1 MAAVRHYVQTHPSS
15 RRRGR
20 ESALCAGSAADG
32 GGGMDSWGLLLASE
46 KKENEKEKNKNGE
59 KEKEEEGEDDF
70 RGEARKGKGRRNEV
84 LPSEQ
89 LPSETESI
97 CRK

>member
-20 ESALCAGSAADG
+20 ESALCAGSTAADG

-46 KKENEKEKNKNGE
+46 KKKKKEKEKNGE
-59 KEKEEEGEDDF
+59 KEKDKDY
-70 RGEARKGKGRRNEV
+70 RVLKYRMNRKG
-84 LPSEQ
+84 P
-89 LPSETESI
+89 
-97 CRK
+97 

>member
-1 MAAVRHYVQTHPSS
+1 M
-15 RRRGR
+15 
-20 ESALCAGSAADG
+20 
-32 GGGMDSWGLLLASE
+32 ASE
-46 KKENEKEKNKNGE
+46 KKEEKEKNKNGE

-70 RGEARKGKGRRNEV
+70 RGGARKGKGRRRNEV